1 VLPPEVEAIVD
12 PASWEWPALFRVIA
26 DGGKVARDEMRDVF
40 NLGVGMI
47 AVVAPADVEAVIAA
61 AGAAGVAAWRLGEV
75 RAGPRAV
82 RFAD

>member
-1 VLPPEVEAIVD
+1 MVN

-26 DGGKVARDEMRDVF
+26 EGGDVSRDEMRDVF

-47 AVVAPADVEAVIAA
+47 AVVSPADVDAVLAAAAA
-61 AGAAGVAAWRLGEV
+61 AGDTAWRMGEV